1 MNVHTFPLVSGQEL
15 IVDLVHIDDR
25 FIHVATPMVFQTV
38 RHPETGQAIHG
49 FGEWPALADP
59 KAEGNESIR
68 IPIASVLCMPLVPH
82 EEVVRN
88 YISNI
93 TGLEL
98 PPAQPKILLS

>member
-1 MNVHTFPLVSGQEL
+1 MDVRTFPLVSGQEL
-15 IVDLVHIDDR
+15 IVDLIHIDDQ
-25 FIHVATPMVFQTV
+25 FIHVQTPMVFQTV
-38 RHPETGQAIHG
+38 RHPETGQPIHG

-59 KAEGNESIR
+59 KADQDSIR
-68 IPIASVLCMPLVPH
+68 IPIASVLCMPLIPH
-82 EEVVRN
+82 EEVVRS

>member
-1 MNVHTFPLVSGQEL
+1 MDVRTFPLVSGQEL
-15 IVDLVHIDDR
+15 VVDLIHIDDK

-38 RHPETGQAIHG
+38 RHPETGQPIHG

-59 KAEGNESIR
+59 KQDQDRVR
-68 IPIASVLCMPLVPH
+68 IPIASVLCMPLKAH
-82 EEVVRN
+82 EEVERN